1 MVCGGDEE
9 LRRKRREIFRE
20 ENSLDSREER
30 KQRRKRRK
38 IFGLWKKGRTMKEQG
53 GKEKRRRKTRKIVKD
68 GKHLVS
74 RGEEGKGGN
83 FFGREHL
90 ADLDAAP
97 ALRKK
102 NQPNNIWH
110 LPFKISTTCGTLL
123 YKLGTLLGPPLSSI
137 PIRGTRGHIAVT
149 EREL

>member
-1 MVCGGDEE
+1 MVCGGEE
-9 LRRKRREIFRE
+9 GLRRKRREIFRE
-20 ENSLDSREER
+20 GNSLDSREER

-53 GKEKRRRKTRKIVKD
+53 GKEKQRRKTRKIVKD

-102 NQPNNIWH
+102 NQPLI
-110 LPFKISTTCGTLL
+110 FGTFPL
-123 YKLGTLLGPPLSSI
+123 KLVPLGEHFCTSWA
-137 PIRGTRGHIAVT
+137 HF
-149 EREL
+149 